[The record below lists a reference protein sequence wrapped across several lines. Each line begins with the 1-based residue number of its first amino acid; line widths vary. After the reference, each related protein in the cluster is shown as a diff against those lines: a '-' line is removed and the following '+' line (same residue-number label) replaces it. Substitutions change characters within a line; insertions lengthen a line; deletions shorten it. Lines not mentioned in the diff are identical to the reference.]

1 MPGDVVGQHEHVYP
15 FAWLGILAEVEPSSD
30 ELIYCHHDRGFALHS
45 MRSPTLTRLYLQC
58 DPDEPI
64 EDWPDERI
72 WEELHRRFE
81 SPGWSLKEG
90 PIVEKGITPL
100 RSFVAEP
107 MQHGRLYL
115 AGDAVHI
122 VPPPAPRA

>member
-72 WEELHRRFE
+72 WEELQALRE
-81 SPGWSLKEG
+81 SRL
-90 PIVEKGITPL
+90 
-100 RSFVAEP
+100 VAEGGAHRGEGHHAAA
-107 MQHGRLYL
+107 QLRGRADAARPPLPGRRGAHRP
-115 AGDAVHI
+115 AGAKG
-122 VPPPAPRA
+122 